1 MAKPIATFSIVAYDP
16 ARQEW
21 GVGVQSKFLG
31 VGSVVPAARAAAGAV
46 ATQSFANYLYG
57 PQGLDLMQSGLTAE
71 QAIKKL
77 TDEDDQR
84 DLRQVGMVDAQGNA
98 ATFTGKGCYAWAGGV
113 TGEHF
118 CVQGN
123 ILIPGTVEA
132 MAKRYKEVAGGQ
144 GELADWLVQALDAG
158 QEAGGDSRGR
168 QSAAVLVV
176 GASRGYGGNNDRYL
190 DLRVDDHK
198 DPIKELMRITK
209 IHHMYFGAVDKNDLV
224 PLAGV
229 AREIQIMML
238 RTGHDTGPLSGVF
251 DEDTRKALRALVGAE
266 NLEER
271 WTGEG
276 DEIDRVALEYLRE
289 KHSPPAKP
297 KRKAKKVKKKS
308 SVKRSS
314 EKK

>member
-1 MAKPIATFSIVAYDP
+1 
-16 ARQEW
+16 
-21 GVGVQSKFLG
+21 VQSKFLG
-31 VGSVVPAARAAAGAV
+31 VGSVVPAARAGAGAV

-57 PQGLDLMQSGLTAE
+57 PQGLDLMQGGLTAE
-71 QAIKKL
+71 QAVKKL
-77 TDEDDQR
+77 IDEDEQR

-118 CVQGN
+118 CAQGN

-132 MAKRYKEVAGGQ
+132 MARRYRELAGGP
-144 GELADWLVQALDAG
+144 GELADWLVGALDAG

-176 GASRGYGGNNDRYL
+176 GAGRGYGGNNDRYL
-190 DLRVDDHK
+190 DLRVDDHP
-198 DPIKELMRITK
+198 DPIKELMRITR
-209 IHHMYFGAVDKNDLV
+209 IHHMYFGAVDKNDML

-229 AREIQIMML
+229 AREIQVIML
-238 RTGHDTGPLSGVF
+238 RTGHYTGPLSGVF
-251 DEDTRKALRALVGAE
+251 DDDTRKALRALVGAE

-276 DEIDRVALEYLRE
+276 DEIDRVSLEYLRE
-289 KHSPPAKP
+289 KYSPPSKP
-297 KRKAKKVKKKS
+297 KRKAKPVKKKMA
-308 SVKRSS
+308 R
-314 EKK
+314 KKKKSHR